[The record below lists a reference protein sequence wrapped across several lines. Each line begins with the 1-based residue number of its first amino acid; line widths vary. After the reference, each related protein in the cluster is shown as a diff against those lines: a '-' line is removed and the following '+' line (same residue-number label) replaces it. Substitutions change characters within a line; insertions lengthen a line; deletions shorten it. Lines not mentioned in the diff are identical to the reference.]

1 MLDKLK
7 QDIMTKLNWDKNK
20 WLITVA
26 LLVVLVVIV
35 SLCTDNKPQATTNET
50 VKIGISLPLTG
61 NIANIGI
68 PTKEAI
74 LMAKEEIDSNQ
85 NKYSYELVIENDAF
99 EAKKGA
105 IIANKLIHADK
116 VDSLISAFS
125 TIGNIFSIRAEEAGI
140 PHISF
145 GASDTNI
152 ATGEYNFMHW
162 TMPDRQVSKLI
173 EELKNKGYTNVGI
186 ITANQSGAIAL
197 LEEIKPRLD
206 ENNIFYTDQIV
217 NDGEKDLRTTI
228 TVMRQSNP
236 QIYVVLLFSPTL
248 EMFTKQLKE
257 LGENKPLTSIETFN
271 FTEDKSLFNNQWYI
285 DAAEVDEKFAK
296 KFKKKTNIETSY
308 AIGNAY
314 DALMLNYEAYESY
327 DGEGKPSKAYIK
339 DYLRNIGTYKGL
351 VGEITVDEKGV
362 FQSQAIV
369 KTIKDGK
376 SIPIK

>member
-1 MLDKLK
+1 MNIMNIDK
-7 QDIMTKLNWDKNK
+7 K
-20 WLITVA
+20 WLITVGV
-26 LLVVLVVIV
+26 LVVLVIIV
-35 SLCTDNKPQATTNET
+35 SLFTDNKPIASSDET

-74 LMAKEEIDSNQ
+74 LMAKEAIDKKRGNKFNYEII
-85 NKYSYELVIENDAF
+85 IENDAF

-105 IIANKLIHADK
+105 MIANKLIYTDK
-116 VDSLISAFS
+116 VDALISAFS
-125 TIGNIFSIRAEEAGI
+125 TIGNIFSIRAEEAKI

-152 ATGEYNFMHW
+152 ATGDYNFMHW
-162 TMPDRQVSKLI
+162 TMPNRQVSKLI
-173 EELKNKGYTNVGI
+173 EELKKRNYTNVGI

-197 LEEIKPRLD
+197 LEEIKPRLE
-206 ENNIFYTDQIV
+206 ENNIFYTDQVV

-236 QIYVVLLFSPTL
+236 QIYITLLFSPTL

-285 DAAEVDEKFAK
+285 DAAEVDDKFAEE
-296 KFKKKTNIETSY
+296 FKDKTNIETSY

-314 DALMLNYEAYESY
+314 DSLMLFYNAFESY
-327 DGEGKPSKAYIK
+327 KGEGKPSKEYIK
-339 DYLRNIGTYKGL
+339 DYLINIKDYDAT
-351 VGEITVDEKGV
+351 VGKISADDNGI
-362 FQSQAIV
+362 FQSEAIV
-369 KTIKDGK
+369 KIIKNGK
-376 SIPIK
+376 SIKE